1 MAAERTCDAKT
12 VIICTD
18 AVAAVNVV
26 VVVIVVVAAVAVH
39 PRTGYEGPKG
49 ENTCSST
56 ISLTTALVGVGWS
69 TPRHGHFTSGED
81 VFILYRR
88 LCGPQGRSGRVRK
101 ISPHPSPPPGFDPRT
116 VHPLI

>member
-49 ENTCSST
+49 EQRYRST
-56 ISLTTALVGVGWS
+56 VSLISKLDGVGGQCNA
-69 TPRHGHFTSGED
+69 PANLLQEM
-81 VFILYRR
+81 
-88 LCGPQGRSGRVRK
+88 RSGTHCTGGWVSSWANLDGCR
-101 ISPHPSPPPGFDPRT
+101 ISRPHQDLIPRLST
-116 VHPLI
+116 RRNSL